1 MQQPRGP
8 LVSVAR
14 KGHAGA
20 QLGDDKRD
28 DQLPGPGD
36 QPGPDACRPEIAD
49 GEAVV
54 QRDASGD
61 RDHRE
66 GHRVQREQP
75 EHAAELLP
83 VAERRKDRL
92 VTTADA
98 LVPGH
103 TYPLSWILDPA
114 EVLTVDVRAVCC
126 HLVGESEDA
135 PPMAQ
140 LEDGGLQRGVA
151 AVADRSEGTP

>member
-14 KGHAGA
+14 EGNAGA

-36 QPGPDACRPEIAD
+36 QPGPDAGRPEIAD
-49 GEAVV
+49 REAVV
-54 QRDASGD
+54 QRDAGGD

-75 EHAAELLP
+75 ERAAELLP

-92 VTTADA
+92 VTARDA

-103 TYPLSWILDPA
+103 PYPLSWILDP
-114 EVLTVDVRAVCC
+114 
-126 HLVGESEDA
+126 
-135 PPMAQ
+135 
-140 LEDGGLQRGVA
+140 
-151 AVADRSEGTP
+151 TPEACPI